1 MRNQNKEVLTLPSIQ
16 EQIESWK
23 EKNPE
28 KWKKM
33 ERENNQ
39 FKAKILF
46 GDKAEEL
53 YPNLF
58 KEEEENK
65 SNGQQEQTL
74 EGGEETL

>member
-1 MRNQNKEVLTLPSIQ
+1 MRNQNKEILTLPSIQ
-16 EQIESWK
+16 EQVKTWK

-28 KWKKM
+28 KWEKM
-33 ERENNQ
+33 KRENNQ

-58 KEEEENK
+58 KEENK